1 MSSLIE
7 NGNNAAKQ
15 TKKRNNMDSVFKM
28 VNGFVSSLVSVFMG
42 LIPLAIL
49 WFVLTG
55 TSVLGFDVVAN
66 ITTLLNTFLNG
77 GFIGLV
83 ALVMIASFFTDR
95 K

>member
-1 MSSLIE
+1 MK
-7 NGNNAAKQ
+7 N
-15 TKKRNNMDSVFKM
+15 VFNM
-28 VNGFVSSLVSVFMG
+28 VNDFVKGLMGVFMG

-66 ITTLLNTFLNG
+66 MTTLIDMLVNG

-83 ALVMIASFFTDR
+83 VLVLLASFFTNG

>member
-1 MSSLIE
+1 
-7 NGNNAAKQ
+7 
-15 TKKRNNMDSVFKM
+15 MDNVFSM
-28 VNGFVSSLVSVFMG
+28 VNGFIGGLGKVFMG

-66 ITTLLNTFLNG
+66 MTTLIDTLVNG
-77 GFIGLV
+77 GFIGLIV
-83 ALVMIASFFTDR
+83 LVILMSFFTN

>member
-1 MSSLIE
+1 
-7 NGNNAAKQ
+7 
-15 TKKRNNMDSVFKM
+15 MDSVFKN
-28 VNGFVSSLVSVFMG
+28 VNGFVSSLVGVFMG

-55 TSVLGFDVVAN
+55 TSVLGFDVVGNLTSLIGSLA
-66 ITTLLNTFLNG
+66 NG

-83 ALVMIASFFTDR
+83 VLVILASFFQ

>member
-1 MSSLIE
+1 ME
-7 NGNNAAKQ
+7 N
-15 TKKRNNMDSVFKM
+15 VFKM
-28 VNGFVSSLVSVFMG
+28 VNGFVKGLSGVFMG

-55 TSVLGFDVVAN
+55 TSVLGFDVVGNLTA
-66 ITTLLNTFLNG
+66 LVDMLVNG

-83 ALVMIASFFTDR
+83 VLVILMSFFTD

>member
-1 MSSLIE
+1 
-7 NGNNAAKQ
+7 
-15 TKKRNNMDSVFKM
+15 MDSVFKM
-28 VNGFVSSLVSVFMG
+28 IGGFITSLTGVFTS

-55 TSVLGFDVVAN
+55 TSVLGFDVVGN
-66 ITTLLNTFLNG
+66 ITVLLDSLVNG

-83 ALVMIASFFTDR
+83 VLVILCSFFT

>member
-1 MSSLIE
+1 
-7 NGNNAAKQ
+7 
-15 TKKRNNMDSVFKM
+15 MDNVFSM
-28 VNGFVSSLVSVFMG
+28 VNGFIGGLGKVFMG

-66 ITTLLNTFLNG
+66 LTTLIGSLANG

-83 ALVMIASFFTDR
+83 VLVLLASFFTNG

>member
-7 NGNNAAKQ
+7 KGNSAAKQ
-15 TKKRNNMDSVFKM
+15 TNKENNMDSVFKM
-28 VNGFVSSLVSVFMG
+28 VNSFLGSLVTVFMG

-66 ITTLLNTFLNG
+66 MTTLLDSLANG

-83 ALVMIASFFTDR
+83 VLVILCSFFT

>member
-1 MSSLIE
+1 MK
-7 NGNNAAKQ
+7 N
-15 TKKRNNMDSVFKM
+15 VFSM
-28 VNGFVSSLVSVFMG
+28 VNGFVGSLVTVFMG

-66 ITTLLNTFLNG
+66 MTTLIDTLVNG

-83 ALVMIASFFTDR
+83 VLVILCSFFTG

>member
-1 MSSLIE
+1 ME
-7 NGNNAAKQ
+7 N
-15 TKKRNNMDSVFKM
+15 VFNM
-28 VNGFVSSLVSVFMG
+28 VNGFVSGLGKVFMG

-66 ITTLLNTFLNG
+66 LTTLIDMLVNG

-83 ALVMIASFFTDR
+83 VLVILMSFFT
-95 K
+95 KK

>member
-1 MSSLIE
+1 ME
-7 NGNNAAKQ
+7 N
-15 TKKRNNMDSVFKM
+15 VFKM
-28 VNGFVSSLVSVFMG
+28 VNGFLKGLSGVFMG

-66 ITTLLNTFLNG
+66 MTTLIDMLVNG
-77 GFIGLV
+77 GFIGLIV
-83 ALVMIASFFTDR
+83 LVILASFFQ

>member
-1 MSSLIE
+1 MK
-7 NGNNAAKQ
+7 N
-15 TKKRNNMDSVFKM
+15 VFNM
-28 VNGFVSSLVSVFMG
+28 VNDFVKGLAGVFMG
-42 LIPLAIL
+42 IIPLAIL

-66 ITTLLNTFLNG
+66 LTALVNSLVNG

-83 ALVMIASFFTDR
+83 VLVILISLFNN

>member
-1 MSSLIE
+1 
-7 NGNNAAKQ
+7 
-15 TKKRNNMDSVFKM
+15 MDSVFKY
-28 VNGFVSSLVSVFMG
+28 VNGFVKGLGTVFFG

-66 ITTLLNTFLNG
+66 LTSLLTSLANG

-83 ALVMIASFFTDR
+83 VLVILASFFTE
-95 K
+95 KK

>member
-1 MSSLIE
+1 
-7 NGNNAAKQ
+7 
-15 TKKRNNMDSVFKM
+15 MDPVFKM
-28 VNGFVSSLVSVFMG
+28 VNGFVGSLVTVFLG

-55 TSVLGFDVVAN
+55 TSVLGFDVIAN

-83 ALVMIASFFTDR
+83 ALVIIMSFFT

>member
-1 MSSLIE
+1 MK
-7 NGNNAAKQ
+7 N
-15 TKKRNNMDSVFKM
+15 VFLT
-28 VNGFVSSLVSVFMG
+28 VNDFVKGLMGVFMG
-42 LIPLAIL
+42 IIPLAIL

-66 ITTLLNTFLNG
+66 ITVLLDSLVNG

-83 ALVMIASFFTDR
+83 VLVILASFFTNG